1 MFLVIWNDWEGLQR
15 ERAFDTLEDAQL
27 EAQALE
33 ASDTVEY
40 IYPIREVS
48 GDELLCNPKQGPPLG
63 HHLDHLDQPAVSHAG
78 GS

>member
-1 MFLVIWNDWEGLQR
+1 MSVRIDRVSFAAALAHKDLTVKRLAELTGVSR

-48 GDELLCNPKQGPPLG
+48 ER
-63 HHLDHLDQPAVSHAG
+63 
-78 GS
+78 

>member
-1 MFLVIWNDWEGLQR
+1 MFLVIWNDWEGLHR

-48 GDELLCNPKQGPPLG
+48 ER
-63 HHLDHLDQPAVSHAG
+63 
-78 GS
+78 